1 MCSINGDSCCLSF
14 PEGLILFDKMLS
26 HSDEQ
31 LDELGCEGQR
41 EIQASFSE
49 EQPVNF
55 MLYLHSPSWTCLVHP
70 DVYFQTL

>member
-31 LDELGCEGQR
+31 LDEFR
-41 EIQASFSE
+41 
-49 EQPVNF
+49 V
-55 MLYLHSPSWTCLVHP
+55 
-70 DVYFQTL
+70 